1 MADRNHSDAIPD
13 HRVPDILARAAE
25 LDRSREETSSV
36 DALRAVALDAGIS
49 ISSLEAALAEYAT
62 DAPAEPVVPKPPGAK
77 DTTTGTLLSLFLG
90 GFGAHRFYLGDKWG
104 LLYLLFIWT
113 MVPSVMGIIEAFF
126 MPDRVRA
133 FNRRAELV
141 EAIREHRLQAA
152 KEQKKLLSEEQKK
165 LAEPDRRPCP
175 QCAEMIMPQARI
187 CRYCGSP
194 VA

>member
-1 MADRNHSDAIPD
+1 MHKPEDAIPD

-25 LDRSREETSSV
+25 LDRNRAETSSV

-49 ISSLEAALAEYAT
+49 ISSLESALAEYAA
-62 DAPAEPVVPKPPGAK
+62 DNRAPAETPRPPGAK

-113 MVPSVMGIIEAFF
+113 MVPSVIGIIEAFF
-126 MPDRVRA
+126 MPERVRA
-133 FNRRAELV
+133 YNRRAELV

-152 KEQKKLLSEEQKK
+152 KEQKKLLAEEQKK
-165 LAEPDRRPCP
+165 LAAPERRPCP
-175 QCAEMIMPQARI
+175 HCAELIMPAARI
-187 CRYCGSP
+187 CRFCNRD
-194 VA
+194 VD